1 MGFLQFDAEKQAIFD
16 EGDTHREKKTKT
28 GGRTKKKCV
37 GSSVRC
43 WLNLSIEER
52 ISVVVPM
59 MFKA

>member
-16 EGDTHREKKTKT
+16 EGDTQRKKKI

-52 ISVVVPM
+52 ISVVFLVK
-59 MFKA
+59 FKA